1 MVVARYHLQ
10 SPPEVS
16 LVFSVLLLLG
26 VNFSPQIRNFKQKEK
41 SDISRAYADKMLSKL
56 EIKRETLELEIGFQM
71 EKCVGITGLDSS
83 PYICAAVMWWMVVMV
98 GSGW

>member
-1 MVVARYHLQ
+1 
-10 SPPEVS
+10 
-16 LVFSVLLLLG
+16 
-26 VNFSPQIRNFKQKEK
+26 
-41 SDISRAYADKMLSKL
+41 MLSKL